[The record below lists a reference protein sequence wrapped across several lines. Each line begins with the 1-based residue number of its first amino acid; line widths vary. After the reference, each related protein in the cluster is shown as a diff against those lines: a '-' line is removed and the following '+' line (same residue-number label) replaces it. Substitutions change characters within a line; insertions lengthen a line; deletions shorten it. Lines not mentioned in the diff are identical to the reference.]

1 MNKMNKRIIRVGKL
15 ISYIYKSSRFYRK
28 ENNKKVFE
36 IPTNLFQNK
45 KMQHKTKLNSST

>member
-1 MNKMNKRIIRVGKL
+1 MNKRIIWVGKL
-15 ISYIYKSSRFYRK
+15 ISYIYKRSRK